1 MQVYVE
7 LAVIEN
13 FCMDFT
19 LLYSAKIAVKNLA
32 RVRRVAL
39 GAALGAAF
47 ATVFPLFGLSAVWSA
62 VVKVASGL
70 LICLTSGRFKGIKSY
85 LKFTFAFFVFTAILG
100 GALIGVFSLTGLDY
114 SAGQGYM
121 LSSVPIGIPLFCAL
135 LLIIGARKLAARLQK
150 NRKDTVTVR
159 IFSDGAQAEVK
170 GFFDSGNKVY
180 SKGAPVSILPEEV
193 AKKLIDE
200 NRIKDGV
207 KIHTVAGSK
216 IIKIFTADRVEID
229 TGERTDVVRG
239 VSFGISP
246 QRIEKAVL
254 HCDLLEDIKIH

>member
-19 LLYSAKIAVKNLA
+19 LLYSAKIAVKNPA

-39 GAALGAAF
+39 GAALGAAL

-85 LKFTFAFFVFTAILG
+85 LKFAFAFFVFTAILG
-100 GALIGVFSLTGLDY
+100 GALIGIFSLTGLDY

-159 IFSDGAQAEVK
+159 IFSDGSQAEVK

-207 KIHTVAGSK
+207 KIHTVAGDKTISV
-216 IIKIFTADRVEID
+216 FTADRVEI
-229 TGERTDVVRG
+229 TAGEKTFVVKAVKIG
-239 VSFGISP
+239 VSPNKIY
-246 QRIEKAVL
+246 RAVL
-254 HCDLLEDIKIH
+254 HPDLAAD

>member
-19 LLYSAKIAVKNLA
+19 LLYSAKIAVKNPA

-85 LKFTFAFFVFTAILG
+85 LKFAFAFFVFTAILG
-100 GALIGVFSLTGLDY
+100 GALIGIFSLTGLDY

-159 IFSDGAQAEVK
+159 IFSDGSQAEVK
-170 GFFDSGNKVY
+170 GFST
-180 SKGAPVSILPEEV
+180 AE
-193 AKKLIDE
+193 
-200 NRIKDGV
+200 IKFIR
-207 KIHTVAGSK
+207 KARPSAYCPKRWQKNLSMKTV
-216 IIKIFTADRVEID
+216 
-229 TGERTDVVRG
+229 
-239 VSFGISP
+239 
-246 QRIEKAVL
+246 
-254 HCDLLEDIKIH
+254 